1 MISMITFVLEQLKRY
16 SLKEKDLGAFAKI
29 DKNGMHF
36 KIRVFDVEKLG
47 NLSIVEMNAMLGL
60 MKMETIVLTPLEVD
74 MPLFSFDGI
83 RAMGSSTLLLELY
96 DTQLQPYDCSAFEAI
111 KDKYA
116 HLPDRQTEPRWYD
129 PLHLPGTLSKKGRNI
144 SAGLE
149 ALEKEFLSA
158 YMLAIPGAEPCSR
171 EQKQA
176 KVYDYADKLVKLGG
190 PAIDQFKKMIGEEE
204 AALLF
209 KKYIFGAQD

>member
-1 MISMITFVLEQLKRY
+1 
-16 SLKEKDLGAFAKI
+16 
-29 DKNGMHF
+29 
-36 KIRVFDVEKLG
+36 
-47 NLSIVEMNAMLGL
+47 
-60 MKMETIVLTPLEVD
+60 
-74 MPLFSFDGI
+74 MPLFSYDGI

-116 HLPDRQTEPRWYD
+116 HLPNRQTEPRWYD

-149 ALEKEFLSA
+149 ALEKEFMSA
-158 YMLAIPGAEPCSR
+158 YMQAIPGAAPCSR